1 MKKTLQHPKADEDE
15 RRIFQETIKAYQAQN
30 RVIVYIDESGFAH
43 DMPRTHGY
51 APIGKRCHGV
61 CDWHARGRVN
71 VIGAL
76 IDKCLLTV
84 GLFESNIDADTFFGW
99 TIHDL
104 LPKLPPA
111 SVVVMDNAT
120 FHKRLDIQNA
130 ITQAGHTLEYLPVY
144 SPDLNPIE
152 HKWAQTKAI
161 RKQQNKTVE
170 QLFKIKS
177 FYVT

>member
-1 MKKTLQHPKADEDE
+1 MIVRL
-15 RRIFQETIKAYQAQN
+15 N
-30 RVIVYIDESGFAH
+30 RVECRFLQLKRIKLNTALSSILTRVVLLTICHELTGT
-43 DMPRTHGY
+43 P
-51 APIGKRCHGV
+51 PLKRCHGV
-61 CDWHARGRVN
+61 CDWHARGRIN

-84 GLFESNIDADTFFGW
+84 GLFKNNIDADTFFGL

-130 ITQAGHTLEYLPVY
+130 ITQAGHTLEYLPAY
-144 SPDLNPIE
+144 SSDLNPIE
-152 HKWAQTKAI
+152 HKWAQAKAI

-170 QLFKIKS
+170 QLFKIES

>member
-1 MKKTLQHPKADEDE
+1 MDEDE
-15 RRIFQETIKAYQAQN
+15 WRTFRETIKAYQAQH

-51 APIGKRCHGV
+51 AAIGKRCHGV
-61 CDWHARGRVN
+61 CDWHAGGRVN

-84 GLFESNIDADTFFGW
+84 GLFESNIDADTFLGW

-130 ITQAGHTLEYLPVY
+130 ITQAGHTLEYLPAY

-152 HKWAQTKAI
+152 HKWAQAKAI

-170 QLFKIKS
+170 QLFKIES

>member
-1 MKKTLQHPKADEDE
+1 VRRLGVSEKGIGHALRRMGISYKKHC
-15 RRIFQETIKAYQAQN
+15 
-30 RVIVYIDESGFAH
+30 VIVYIDENGFAH

-51 APIGKRCHGV
+51 IGKRCHGV
-61 CDWHARGRVN
+61 CDWQARGRVN

-84 GLFESNIDADTFFGW
+84 GLFKNNINADAFFGW
-99 TIHDL
+99 TVLDL

-111 SVVVMDNAT
+111 SVVVMDNAI
-120 FHKRLDIQNA
+120 FRKRQDIQNA
-130 ITQAGHTLEYLPVY
+130 IMQAGHTLEYLPAC

-152 HKWAQTKAI
+152 HKWVQTKAI
-161 RKQQNKTVE
+161 RKQQNQAVE
-170 QLFKIKS
+170 QLFKIES

>member
-1 MKKTLQHPKADEDE
+1 
-15 RRIFQETIKAYQAQN
+15 
-30 RVIVYIDESGFAH
+30 
-43 DMPRTHGY
+43 MPRTHGY

-61 CDWHARGRVN
+61 FNWHARGRVN

-76 IDKCLLTV
+76 ISKCLLTV
-84 GLFESNIDADTFFGW
+84 GLFKSNIDADTFFGW
-99 TIHDL
+99 TIQDL

-120 FHKRLDIQNA
+120 FHKRQDIQNA
-130 ITQAGHTLEYLPVY
+130 ITQAGHTLEYLPAY

-161 RKQQNKTVE
+161 RKQQNQAVE
-170 QLFKIKS
+170 QLFKIEL